1 MSRFGASC
9 SATPVSHTVLS
20 WAVRIGDD
28 GLFKRSVAIKSSF
41 FCTVVICAEFLAG
54 CAAHVPILDE
64 PSTVA
69 SQGVHEAQ
77 GDDGLDP
84 MVEHPADGEP
94 TGAVTQEKNPKARAR
109 KSAATSSKV
118 VRKDLRE
125 PAKEP
130 AQGTA
135 KASTQGSAQEPDIAN
150 AREQARQKAE
160 DERKERHLKQVIEGI
175 CRGC

>member
-1 MSRFGASC
+1 MPYRPVGTSC
-9 SATPVSHTVLS
+9 SATPLRRSAVWS
-20 WAVRIGDD
+20 WRQAQ
-28 GLFKRSVAIKSSF
+28 RSAAIKGLR
-41 FCTVVICAEFLAG
+41 FCSAIICAGFLAG

-64 PSTVA
+64 QSAAVA
-69 SQGVHEAQ
+69 SQSMHEAQ

-84 MVEHPADGEP
+84 MVIHPADGEP
-94 TGAVTQEKNPKARAR
+94 TGTVTQEKNPKARAR
-109 KSAATSSKV
+109 KPAATMSKV
-118 VRKDLRE
+118 VRTDPKE

-130 AQGTA
+130 AQGSA
-135 KASTQGSAQEPDIAN
+135 KGSTQGSAQEADIAH